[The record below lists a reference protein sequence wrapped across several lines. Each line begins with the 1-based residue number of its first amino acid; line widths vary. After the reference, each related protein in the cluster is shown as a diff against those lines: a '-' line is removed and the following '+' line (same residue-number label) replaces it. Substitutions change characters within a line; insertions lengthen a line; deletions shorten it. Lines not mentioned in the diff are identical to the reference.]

1 MAAPNN
7 PLGDLSNSILDVSQ
21 KLAAVG
27 NQSATLVA
35 PALQQQ
41 LQQQGAAQTAALQQ
55 LQQQVQQQGAAQT
68 AALQQVQQ
76 QGAAQT
82 AALQQQLQQQGAA
95 QTAALQ
101 QVQQQLQQVLQQ
113 VQQQGAAQTA
123 ALQQV
128 QQQLQQV
135 QQHLAARDARDRNLA
150 PRQLNASRLEH
161 DDPLYP
167 LVREEPGPD
176 LGALPPAGAGF
187 PATRAAALSLNNAA
201 IDALAAFYGRA
212 FGQHGPAQLPER
224 RRLFVQFIQQG

>member
-7 PLGDLSNSILDVSQ
+7 PLEDLSNSFLDVSQ

-27 NQSATLVA
+27 NQPATLVA
-35 PALQQQ
+35 PAL
-41 LQQQGAAQTAALQQ
+41 LQQ
-55 LQQQVQQQGAAQT
+55 LQQ
-68 AALQQVQQ
+68 L
-76 QGAAQT
+76 GAAQT

-101 QVQQQLQQVLQQ
+101 QLQQQGAAQTAALQQVQQ
-113 VQQQGAAQTA
+113 LQQQGAAQTA

-128 QQQLQQV
+128 QQQVQQQLQQV
-135 QQHLAARDARDRNLA
+135 QQQLAARDARDRNLV

-201 IDALAAFYGRA
+201 IDALATFYGRA